1 MHMQLL
7 NNDRVIMF
15 DRTDFG
21 KSNISLPDGKCRKDS
36 TGNKVDCTA
45 HSVVYD
51 ILSNTFRPL
60 MVQSNVWCSSGAVM
74 PDGSLIQTG
83 GYKEGDRRIRI
94 FKPCSDCDWVEVENG
109 LAVTRWYA
117 TNHILPKA
125 CRFWPR
131 LVIVESKTI
140 STPFVFIIGD
150 GNFFIFANNRAIL
163 FDYSNSK
170 VVKTYPMI
178 PGGDPRCY
186 PSTGSAV
193 LLPLKNLQASSD
205 EAEVLVCGGALKGSV
220 AQAKK
225 GIFVSALDTCG
236 RIKITDPNPQ
246 WVMETMPQAR
256 VIGDMILLPNG

>member
-117 TNHILPKA
+117 TNHILPK
-125 CRFWPR
+125 
-131 LVIVESKTI
+131 
-140 STPFVFIIGD
+140 
-150 GNFFIFANNRAIL
+150 
-163 FDYSNSK
+163 
-170 VVKTYPMI
+170 
-178 PGGDPRCY
+178 GG
-186 PSTGSAV
+186 
-193 LLPLKNLQASSD
+193 Q
-205 EAEVLVCGGALKGSV
+205 
-220 AQAKK
+220 
-225 GIFVSALDTCG
+225 I
-236 RIKITDPNPQ
+236 
-246 WVMETMPQAR
+246 
-256 VIGDMILLPNG
+256 VIGGTMQVNYEFIAKNGAPNLHSLPFLAQTSDRGVENNLYPFCFYNW